1 MIVGLVVL
9 VARRAA
15 GSYAI
20 EELASPTSHDVAERA
35 WLIGSEILAEIGW
48 AAIAYGVVIIAGSVL
63 AGPTRYA
70 TAARTRLAPVLNER
84 PGVVWAAVAG
94 AYLLLI
100 LWGPTHA
107 LTTIW
112 ASCCSARCLPRVWSR
127 CGRRRSASSA
137 CRWSIGRRSR
147 RDACRGELRRLGDAG
162 VREFGRLRAGE
173 LPRGGSPAAARE
185 TQGAVGSAVLG
196 RLEPEDYLRFEVG
209 GESLGAALAAEP
221 GLLEAAERLDDAHRP
236 RVDAELA
243 GAHAAGDPLAE
254 SRSSAK
260 TAPESPYGESF
271 AIAIASSTL
280 S

>member
-1 MIVGLVVL
+1 MRASSRSCSSSELATAQTAVKALKILSTALLVLVLVMYALAIYLARGYRRATLRNVGSAFVIVGLVVL

-70 TAARTRLAPVLNER
+70 TAVRSRLAPVLNER
-84 PGVVWAAVAG
+84 PGMVWAAVAG

-112 ASCCSARCLPRVWSR
+112 GVVL
-127 CGRRRSASSA
+127 
-137 CRWSIGRRSR
+137 
-147 RDACRGELRRLGDAG
+147 LGALLAAG
-162 VREFGRLRAGE
+162 VVALRAQTLREFRLPLVER
-173 LPRGGSPAAARE
+173 PA
-185 TQGAVGSAVLG
+185 VKV
-196 RLEPEDYLRFEVG
+196 
-209 GESLGAALAAEP
+209 
-221 GLLEAAERLDDAHRP
+221 
-236 RVDAELA
+236 
-243 GAHAAGDPLAE
+243 
-254 SRSSAK
+254 
-260 TAPESPYGESF
+260 
-271 AIAIASSTL
+271 
-280 S
+280 